1 MSVTAITD
9 RAAEASTYIA
19 TIATVTFWGLSISEI
34 AVTFSAI
41 VAGMSFAVH
50 LWASIRRD
58 RREERQLRIL
68 TGEEDG
74 LFDRRTPEVHEGAEG
89 AREQDGRG

>member
-9 RAAEASTYIA
+9 RAAEASTYVA
-19 TIATVTFWGLSISEI
+19 TIATVTLWGLSLSEI
-34 AVTFSAI
+34 AVTFSAL

-50 LWASIRRD
+50 LWASVRRD

-68 TGEEDG
+68 AGEEDG
-74 LFDRRTPEVHEGAEG
+74 LFIGGTSEVRGASEG
-89 AREQDGRG
+89 AREQGQSG